1 MSNGLELLGSAKT
14 VLLTTFKRDGTAVS
28 TPVSIALDGERAY
41 FRTWDKAWKAK
52 RIANNPQVEVA
63 PCTFWGKPTGPALPV
78 HARLLQGDDAR
89 LAAKVL
95 AEQHPLLQAVL
106 VPLTHRLMRYRT
118 MHYLLSTTMD
128 N

>member
-1 MSNGLELLGSAKT
+1 MTNGLELLGSAKT

-28 TPVSIALDGERAY
+28 TPVSIALTASAHTFELGTR
-41 FRTWDKAWKAK
+41 RGRQSGLQTTLRSKW
-52 RIANNPQVEVA
+52 RPA
-63 PCTFWGKPTGPALPV
+63 PFGASRQGPALPV

-118 MHYLLSTTMD
+118 MHYLLSTTME